1 MDALTSI
8 EKYRPARL
16 LHSGEIK
23 NILIEL
29 TGLRGIM
36 SLNVKDDFVR
46 IEYYQ
51 QLLSPGLLK
60 EALIRARFPF
70 QMQNRSDNQGAFRK
84 FILKL
89 GEENRKEF
97 GGRLPKCCG

>member
-1 MDALTSI
+1 MDAITSI
-8 EKYRPARL
+8 EKYQPARL
-16 LHSGEIK
+16 LSSSEIK

-36 SLNVKDDFVR
+36 SLNVEDDFVR

-60 EALIRARFPF
+60 DALGRAGFPF
-70 QMQNRSDNQGAFRK
+70 QMHSQRQGVFRK

-97 GGRLPKCCG
+97 GGRPPKCCV